1 MDISLR
7 PLTTPATVPAATTR
21 PADAASSARESAPAL
36 TISETRVSDLDA
48 TEAIPDSVLVR
59 DDDLGK
65 LFSAAFTLPAPP
77 MPEFSATG
85 DPPILPGMA
94 EVRV

>member
-7 PLTTPATVPAATTR
+7 PLTTPATTPVATPHPAGAATT
-21 PADAASSARESAPAL
+21 ARETAPAL
-36 TISETRVSDLDA
+36 TISETRVSDADA
-48 TEAIPDSVLVR
+48 TEAVPDTVLVR
-59 DDDLGK
+59 NDALGR

-77 MPEFSATG
+77 MPEFSNTG